1 MMGFLGNPRRVLI
14 VVHDLVAT
22 ALAIMATLYVRFGD
36 GQNGGLDDRY
46 PWLAIILPC
55 YVAYA
60 GLIYWYFHLYM
71 AKWRFASLPDLRN
84 IFRAVSILAISLLV
98 LDYVLLYPS
107 LFGTFFFGKVTIA
120 LYWFLQMF
128 FLGGP
133 RIAYRLFRLS
143 RTQQHVKGLDA
154 MPTLIVGRA
163 ADAEVLL
170 RAIESGAVK
179 NVLPVGILSPSSADQ
194 DHSVRDVPVRG
205 FLDELEPVIVTL
217 RSQGVR
223 VSRLVL
229 TPSALEPELHPETM
243 LMLARRLGLA
253 ASRMPS
259 LGKGEEALRLTPINV
274 EDLLLRPSVK
284 IDYQRLEHFIRG
296 KTVVVTGGG
305 GSIGSEVCDR
315 VVNFG
320 AARLL
325 VIENSEPALHAV
337 LERLAAKSSATVVD
351 GRIADIRDR
360 DRMFALIG
368 EAKPNLVF
376 HAAALKHV
384 PILERDW
391 EEGIKTNVFGSVNVA
406 DASRHAGVEAMV
418 MISTDKAID
427 PVSVLG
433 ATKRLAEMYCQAL
446 DAGGRNGNRA
456 NGGKL
461 PLRMIVV
468 RFGNVLASNGSVVP
482 KFKAQIEAG
491 GPVTVTHPDMVR
503 YFMTI
508 REACDLVITAA
519 SHALGMAQGTTSVYV
534 LNMGQP
540 IKIVD
545 LAERMIRLS
554 GLEPGRDVDI
564 VFTGIRPGERLNEIL
579 FAREEPT
586 SDIGIEGVVAAAPV
600 CPSIDV
606 VESWLAKLKRDLEA
620 GERAAIYGVLRQA
633 VPNFAGVLEPAQ

>member
-1 MMGFLGNPRRVLI
+1 MGNPRRVLI
-14 VVHDLVAT
+14 VVHDLVVT
-22 ALAIMATLYVRFGD
+22 VLAMLATLYIRFDD
-36 GQNGGLDDRY
+36 GQNGGLEIRY
-46 PWLAIILPC
+46 PWLLAVLPC

-84 IFRAVSILAISLLV
+84 IFRAVTVLAISLLV
-98 LDYVLLYPS
+98 LDYVLLYPT
-107 LFGTFFFGKVTIA
+107 LFGTFFFGKITIA

-143 RTQQHVKGLDA
+143 RTQQHVKGPDA

-205 FLDELEPVIVTL
+205 LLTDLESVVVGL
-217 RSQGVR
+217 RSQGTR
-223 VSRLVL
+223 VGRLVL
-229 TPSALEPELHPETM
+229 TPSALEPERHPETM
-243 LMLARRLGLA
+243 MMLARRLGLA

-259 LGKGEEALRLTPINV
+259 LGAGEEALRLTPINV

-284 IDYQRLEHFIRG
+284 IDYRRLEHFIRG
-296 KTVVVTGGG
+296 KSIVVTGGG
-305 GSIGSEVCDR
+305 GSIGSEICDR

-320 AARLL
+320 AGKLL
-325 VIENSEPALHAV
+325 VVENSEPALHAI
-337 LERLAAKSSATVVD
+337 LERMAAKSSATVVD

-360 DRMFALIG
+360 ERISTLI
-368 EAKPNLVF
+368 ADCNPHLVF

-384 PILERDW
+384 PLLERDW
-391 EEGIKTNVFGSVNVA
+391 REGIKTNVFGSVNVA
-406 DASRHAGVEAMV
+406 DAARNAGAEAMV
-418 MISTDKAID
+418 LISTDKAID

-446 DAGGRNGNRA
+446 DAGGRLMSRT
-456 NGGKL
+456 NGGK
-461 PLRMIVV
+461 PPMRMIAV

-491 GPVTVTHPDMVR
+491 GPVTVTHPEMVR

-508 REACDLVITAA
+508 QEACDLVVTAA
-519 SHALGMAQGTTSVYV
+519 SHALGAEHSSTSVYV

-579 FAREEPT
+579 FAHEEPT
-586 SDIGIEGVVAAAPV
+586 SEIGIEGVVAAAPV
-600 CPSIDV
+600 CPSMETV
-606 VESWLAKLKRDLEA
+606 QNWLAKLERDLDA
-620 GERAAIYGVLRQA
+620 GERAVIYDMLREA
-633 VPNFAGVLEPAQ
+633 VPNFAGAVETAKQ

>member
-1 MMGFLGNPRRVLI
+1 MRGFLRSPRRVLI
-14 VVHDLVAT
+14 VVHDLVMT
-22 ALAIMATLYVRFGD
+22 ALAMLATLYVRFAD
-36 GQNGGLDDRY
+36 GQNGGLEERY
-46 PWLAIILPC
+46 PWLLIILPC
-55 YVAYA
+55 YIVYA
-60 GLIYWYFHLYM
+60 GVVYWYFHLYM

-84 IFRAVSILAISLLV
+84 IFRAVTVLAISLLV
-98 LDYVLLYPS
+98 LDYILLYPT
-107 LFGTFFFGKVTIA
+107 LFGTFFFGKITIA

-143 RTQQHVKGLDA
+143 RTEHHAKGPDA

-179 NVLPVGILSPSSADQ
+179 NVLPVGILSPSPADQ
-194 DHSVRDVPVRG
+194 HHAVRDVPVRG
-205 FLDELEPVIVTL
+205 FLTDLEVTVVGL
-217 RSQGVR
+217 RSHGIHVG
-223 VSRLVL
+223 RLVL
-229 TPSALEPELHPETM
+229 TPSAFEPDLHPETM
-243 LMLARRLGLA
+243 LMLARRLGLT

-259 LGKGEEALRLTPINV
+259 LGDGEEALRLTPVNV

-284 IDYQRLEHFIRG
+284 IDYRRLEHFIRG

-305 GSIGSEVCDR
+305 GSIGSEVCHR

-320 AARLL
+320 AGRLL

-337 LERLAAKSSATVVD
+337 LEQLAAKSSGTVVD

-360 DRMFALIG
+360 ERIFRLIA

-384 PILERDW
+384 PLLERDW
-391 EEGIKTNVFGSVNVA
+391 QEGIKTNVFGSVNVA
-406 DASRHAGVEAMV
+406 DAARNADADAMV

-446 DAGGRNGNRA
+446 DADANHS
-456 NGGKL
+456 NGGK
-461 PLRMIVV
+461 PPIRMIAV

-482 KFKAQIEAG
+482 KFKAQIETG
-491 GPVTVTHPDMVR
+491 GPVTVTHPEMVR

-519 SHALGMAQGTTSVYV
+519 SHALAAARSGTSVYV
-534 LNMGQP
+534 LNMGLP

-600 CPSIDV
+600 CPSMEV
-606 VESWLAKLKRDLEA
+606 VQGWLAKLKREIET
-620 GERAAIYGVLRQA
+620 GERAAIYGVLREA
-633 VPNFAGVLEPAQ
+633 VPNFSAAMEPARQ

>member
-1 MMGFLGNPRRVLI
+1 MGNPRRVLI
-14 VVHDLVAT
+14 VVHDLVVT
-22 ALAIMATLYVRFGD
+22 VLAMLATLYIRFGD
-36 GQNGGLDDRY
+36 GQNGGLEIRY
-46 PWLAIILPC
+46 PWLLAILPC

-84 IFRAVSILAISLLV
+84 IFRAVTVLAISLLV
-98 LDYVLLYPS
+98 LDYVLLYPT
-107 LFGTFFFGKVTIA
+107 LFGTFFFGKITIA

-143 RTQQHVKGLDA
+143 RTQQHVKGPDA

-205 FLDELEPVIVTL
+205 LLTDLESVVVGL
-217 RSQGVR
+217 RSQGIR
-223 VSRLVL
+223 VNRLVL
-229 TPSALEPELHPETM
+229 TPSALEPERHPETM

-259 LGKGEEALRLTPINV
+259 LGAGEEALRLTPINV

-284 IDYQRLEHFIRG
+284 IDYRRLEHFIRG
-296 KTVVVTGGG
+296 KSIVVTGGG
-305 GSIGSEVCDR
+305 GSIGSEICDR

-320 AARLL
+320 AGKLL
-325 VIENSEPALHAV
+325 VVENSEPALHAI
-337 LERLAAKSSATVVD
+337 LERMAAKSSATVVD

-360 DRMFALIG
+360 ERISTLI
-368 EAKPNLVF
+368 ADCNPHLVF

-384 PILERDW
+384 PLLERDW
-391 EEGIKTNVFGSVNVA
+391 REGIKTNVFGSVNVA
-406 DASRHAGVEAMV
+406 DAARNAGAEAMV
-418 MISTDKAID
+418 LISTDKAID

-446 DAGGRNGNRA
+446 DAGGRLMSRT
-456 NGGKL
+456 NGGK
-461 PLRMIVV
+461 PPMRMIAV

-491 GPVTVTHPDMVR
+491 GPVTVTHPEMVR

-508 REACDLVITAA
+508 QEACDLVVTAA
-519 SHALGMAQGTTSVYV
+519 SHALGAEHSSTSVYV

-579 FAREEPT
+579 FAHEEPT
-586 SDIGIEGVVAAAPV
+586 SEIGIEGVVAAAPV
-600 CPSIDV
+600 CPSMETV
-606 VESWLAKLKRDLEA
+606 QNWLAKLERDLDA
-620 GERAAIYGVLRQA
+620 GERAVIYDVLREA
-633 VPNFAGVLEPAQ
+633 VPNFAGAVEAAKQ

>member
-1 MMGFLGNPRRVLI
+1 MGNPRRVLI
-14 VVHDLVAT
+14 VVHDLVVT
-22 ALAIMATLYVRFGD
+22 VLAMLATLYIRFGD
-36 GQNGGLDDRY
+36 GQNGGLEIRY
-46 PWLAIILPC
+46 PWLLAILPC

-84 IFRAVSILAISLLV
+84 IFRAVTVLAISLLV
-98 LDYVLLYPS
+98 LDYVLLYPT
-107 LFGTFFFGKVTIA
+107 LFGTFFFGKITIA

-143 RTQQHVKGLDA
+143 RTQQHVKGPDA

-179 NVLPVGILSPSSADQ
+179 NVLPVGILSSSSADQ

-205 FLDELEPVIVTL
+205 LLTDLESVVVGL
-217 RSQGVR
+217 RSQGIR

-229 TPSALEPELHPETM
+229 TPSALEPERHPETM

-259 LGKGEEALRLTPINV
+259 LGAGEEALRLTPINV

-284 IDYQRLEHFIRG
+284 IDYRRLEHFIRG
-296 KTVVVTGGG
+296 KSIVVTGGG
-305 GSIGSEVCDR
+305 GSIGSEICDR

-320 AARLL
+320 AGKLL
-325 VIENSEPALHAV
+325 VVENSEPALHAI
-337 LERLAAKSSATVVD
+337 LERMAAKSSATVVD

-360 DRMFALIG
+360 ERISTLI
-368 EAKPNLVF
+368 ADCNPHLVF

-384 PILERDW
+384 PLLERDW
-391 EEGIKTNVFGSVNVA
+391 REGIKTNVFGSVNVA
-406 DASRHAGVEAMV
+406 DAARNAGAEAMV
-418 MISTDKAID
+418 LISTDKAID

-446 DAGGRNGNRA
+446 DAGGRLMSRT
-456 NGGKL
+456 NGGK
-461 PLRMIVV
+461 PPMRMIAV

-491 GPVTVTHPDMVR
+491 GPVTVTHPEMVR

-508 REACDLVITAA
+508 QEACDLVVTAA
-519 SHALGMAQGTTSVYV
+519 SHALGAEHSSTSVYV

-579 FAREEPT
+579 FAHEEPT
-586 SDIGIEGVVAAAPV
+586 SEIGIEGVVAAAPV
-600 CPSIDV
+600 CPSMETV
-606 VESWLAKLKRDLEA
+606 QNWLAKLERDLDA
-620 GERAAIYGVLRQA
+620 GERAVIYDVLREA
-633 VPNFAGVLEPAQ
+633 VPNFAGAVEAAKQ

>member
-1 MMGFLGNPRRVLI
+1 MGNPRRVLI
-14 VVHDLVAT
+14 VVHDLVVT
-22 ALAIMATLYVRFGD
+22 VLAMLATLYIRFGD
-36 GQNGGLDDRY
+36 GQNGGLEIRY
-46 PWLAIILPC
+46 PWLLAILPC

-84 IFRAVSILAISLLV
+84 IFRAVTVLAISLLV
-98 LDYVLLYPS
+98 LDYVLLYPT
-107 LFGTFFFGKVTIA
+107 LYGTFFFGKITIA

-143 RTQQHVKGLDA
+143 RTQQHVKGPDA

-205 FLDELEPVIVTL
+205 LLTDLESVVVGL
-217 RSQGVR
+217 RSQGIR

-229 TPSALEPELHPETM
+229 TPSALEPERHPETM

-259 LGKGEEALRLTPINV
+259 LGAGEEALRLTPINV

-284 IDYQRLEHFIRG
+284 IDYRRLEHFIRG
-296 KTVVVTGGG
+296 KSIVVTGGG
-305 GSIGSEVCDR
+305 GSIGSEICDR

-320 AARLL
+320 AGKLL
-325 VIENSEPALHAV
+325 VVENSEPALHAI
-337 LERLAAKSSATVVD
+337 LERMAAKSSATVVD

-360 DRMFALIG
+360 ERISTLI
-368 EAKPNLVF
+368 ADCNPHLVF

-384 PILERDW
+384 PLLERDW
-391 EEGIKTNVFGSVNVA
+391 REGIKTNVFGSVNVA
-406 DASRHAGVEAMV
+406 DAARNAGAEAMV
-418 MISTDKAID
+418 LISTDKAID

-446 DAGGRNGNRA
+446 DAGGRLMSRT
-456 NGGKL
+456 NGGK
-461 PLRMIVV
+461 PPMRMIAV

-491 GPVTVTHPDMVR
+491 GPVTVTHPEMVR

-508 REACDLVITAA
+508 QEACDLVVTAA
-519 SHALGMAQGTTSVYV
+519 SHALSAEHSSTSVYV

-579 FAREEPT
+579 FAHEEPT
-586 SDIGIEGVVAAAPV
+586 SEIGIEGVVAAAPV
-600 CPSIDV
+600 CPSMETV
-606 VESWLAKLKRDLEA
+606 QNWLAKLERDLDA
-620 GERAAIYGVLRQA
+620 GERAVIYDVLREA
-633 VPNFAGVLEPAQ
+633 VPNFAGAVEAAKQ